1 MGNEEPVLGCMEV
14 THKGFGVGLGP
25 EIILEIFHALGFC
38 TNIQLVKGII
48 ASGVGSVEIGPG
60 TRGDWGA
67 FWSSEVEITGLGS
80 MAKFSA

>member
-25 EIILEIFHALGFC
+25 EITLEIFHALGFC

-60 TRGDWGA
+60 TRGA
-67 FWSSEVEITGLGS
+67 GS
-80 MAKFSA
+80 MTNSRFNLHSQLV